1 MNRMQPDRAG
11 GSTSGARA
19 GLYLA
24 LTVLALII
32 AVYLI
37 FQLLGF
43 VFKLLFFAAVLLIAV
58 AGIRAWMSSRSE
70 N

>member
-1 MNRMQPDRAG
+1 MQPDHAG

-19 GLYLA
+19 GLYIA
-24 LTVLALII
+24 LTVLALIV

-58 AGIRAWMSSRSE
+58 AAIRAWMSSRSE
-70 N
+70 G

>member
-1 MNRMQPDRAG
+1 MNRMQSDSAG

-24 LTVLALII
+24 LTVLALIV

-43 VFKLLFFAAVLLIAV
+43 VFKLVFFAAVLLIAV
-58 AGIRAWMSSRSE
+58 AAIRAWMSSS
-70 N
+70 

>member
-1 MNRMQPDRAG
+1 MPPDRTER
-11 GSTSGARA
+11 STSGSRA
-19 GLYLA
+19 GLYLL
-24 LTVLALII
+24 LTVVALIV

-58 AGIRAWMSSRSE
+58 AAIRAWLSSDR
-70 N
+70 

>member
-1 MNRMQPDRAG
+1 MNYMQPGGAG
-11 GSTSGARA
+11 RSTSGARA
-19 GLYLA
+19 GIYLA
-24 LTVLALII
+24 LTVLALIL

-58 AGIRAWMSSRSE
+58 AGIRAWMSSRFDD
-70 N
+70 